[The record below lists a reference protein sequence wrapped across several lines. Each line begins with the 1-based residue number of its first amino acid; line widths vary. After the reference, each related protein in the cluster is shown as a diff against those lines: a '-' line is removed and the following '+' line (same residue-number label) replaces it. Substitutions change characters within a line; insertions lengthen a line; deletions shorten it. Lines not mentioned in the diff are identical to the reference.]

1 MRRKAVEQGAVVL
14 DEVGERSLAIEDFIA
29 SDYRRL
35 VGSITLITGN
45 RATAEDAVQDALA
58 KAWQRRDQPI
68 DTLAAWVTVV
78 ASNAARSSVRR
89 RGAEQRALDR
99 LGGRASATAS
109 AADDAFGDPELQHA
123 LAGLPLRERQV
134 AVLHYVLDQSV
145 ADTAAAMGITDGTVK
160 TLLSRARQHLATQ
173 LGMES
178 KGGVA

>member
-1 MRRKAVEQGAVVL
+1 VL
-14 DEVGERSLAIEDFIA
+14 DEAGKRSLAIEDFIA
-29 SDYRRL
+29 SDYRRV

-45 RATAEDAVQDALA
+45 RVAAEDAVQDALA
-58 KAWQRRDQPI
+58 KAWQRRDRQI

-99 LGGRASATAS
+99 LGGRAATP
-109 AADDAFGDPELQHA
+109 ADDPAHDPGGDPQLQRA

-160 TLLSRARQHLATQ
+160 TLLSRARQHLATH

>member
-14 DEVGERSLAIEDFIA
+14 DVVGERSLAIEAFIA
-29 SDYRRL
+29 SDYRRI
-35 VGSITLITGN
+35 VGSIALITGN

-68 DTLAAWVTVV
+68 ERLAAWVTVV

-99 LGGRASATAS
+99 LGGRAHSS
-109 AADDAFGDPELQHA
+109 PDEAADDPQLQQA

-145 ADTAAAMGITDGTVK
+145 ADTAAAMGVTDGTVK

>member
-1 MRRKAVEQGAVVL
+1 VL
-14 DEVGERSLAIEDFIA
+14 DQVSQRSQAIEGFIA
-29 SDYRRL
+29 SDYRRV

-68 DTLAAWVTVV
+68 DKLAAWVTVV

-99 LGGRASATAS
+99 MGGRATAPP
-109 AADDAFGDPELQHA
+109 DDAGVDTQLQQA

-173 LGMES
+173 LGLES
-178 KGGVA
+178 KGSVA

>member
-1 MRRKAVEQGAVVL
+1 ML
-14 DEVGERSLAIEDFIA
+14 DEVGERSLAIEAFIA

-35 VGSITLITGN
+35 IGSITLITGN

-68 DTLAAWVTVV
+68 DKLAAWITVV

-99 LGGRASATAS
+99 LSGRATAP
-109 AADDAFGDPELQHA
+109 ADDHIEDMQLQRA
-123 LAGLPLRERQV
+123 LAGLSLRERQV

-145 ADTAAAMGITDGTVK
+145 ADTAAALGISDGTVK
-160 TLLSRARQHLATQ
+160 TLLSRARQHLAAQ
-173 LGMES
+173 LGLES